1 MKKTLLC
8 LTLAGLLSAC
18 GGSDND
24 SGSNQNPPPSN
35 QTTENYGT
43 FLNSSVDNVSYETS
57 SGISGTL
64 TEENK
69 TFKYQSGDK
78 VQFSISGVQIGG
90 LVTAQDN
97 ISPADLFTD
106 ETAQKNLLSFIDALD
121 SDPDTDGVQISDEIL
136 EKLKN
141 IPSITFDQPFENF
154 STQISETNLLNDQ
167 VLVSPDEIVIK
178 QQQVF
183 YKDIAGTWQSHENNS
198 VAVIHILTNGNYILG
213 QASPKDAES
222 EAGIELGSLQW
233 NPLNNSFEPTIT
245 HDTNGTAGLSHASD
259 DKPYTLSSDGTY
271 LILHE
276 PGANSTYKLTRVKQ
290 SSGLVGTWK
299 FSETQL
305 FAFFDNNYYFFLDG
319 IGGDD
324 CGWAGIEYGKY
335 SITSNTLAVTEV
347 LYDTNGCGG
356 LHDTSDSAKVNATYS
371 ISGTSLTLH
380 LQGEDT
386 FTLQRSN

>member
-198 VAVIHILTNGNYILG
+198 VAVIQH
-213 QASPKDAES
+213 
-222 EAGIELGSLQW
+222 
-233 NPLNNSFEPTIT
+233 
-245 HDTNGTAGLSHASD
+245 
-259 DKPYTLSSDGTY
+259 
-271 LILHE
+271 
-276 PGANSTYKLTRVKQ
+276 Q
-290 SSGLVGTWK
+290 SI
-299 FSETQL
+299 Q
-305 FAFFDNNYYFFLDG
+305 
-319 IGGDD
+319 
-324 CGWAGIEYGKY
+324 
-335 SITSNTLAVTEV
+335 
-347 LYDTNGCGG
+347 
-356 LHDTSDSAKVNATYS
+356 
-371 ISGTSLTLH
+371 
-380 LQGEDT
+380 
-386 FTLQRSN
+386 